1 MGGRHARSAA
11 DTIEDF
17 QICMV
22 LRTLD
27 SYLGFD
33 IDSDLKRQILLADS
47 IDCAVFQKVTRQNN
61 SGFIVFHNYFLLT
74 RNTMIYGNNCI
85 N

>member
-22 LRTLD
+22 LRPLD
-27 SYLGFD
+27 SYLGFA
-33 IDSDLKRQILLADS
+33 IDSDLERQILLADS
-47 IDCAVFQKVTRQNN
+47 IDRAVFQKVTRQNN
-61 SGFIVFHNYFLLT
+61 SGFIVFTIISSCLVLQRF
-74 RNTMIYGNNCI
+74 REIFV
-85 N
+85 

>member
-17 QICMV
+17 QICMD
-22 LRTLD
+22 LRPLD
-27 SYLGFD
+27 SCKGFD

-47 IDCAVFQKVTRQNN
+47 KRLHAKITLD
-61 SGFIVFHNYFLLT
+61 SSYFT
-74 RNTMIYGNNCI
+74 II
-85 N
+85 SS

>member
-17 QICMV
+17 QICMD
-22 LRTLD
+22 LRPLD
-27 SYLGFD
+27 SCKGFD

-61 SGFIVFHNYFLLT
+61 SGFIVFHNYFFLPRIT
-74 RNTMIYGNNCI
+74 TI
-85 N
+85 

>member
-33 IDSDLKRQILLADS
+33 IDSDLERQILLADS
-47 IDCAVFQKVTRQNN
+47 IDRAVFQKVTRQNN
-61 SGFIVFHNYFLLT
+61 SGFIVFTIISSCLVLQRF
-74 RNTMIYGNNCI
+74 REIFV
-85 N
+85 

>member
-22 LRTLD
+22 LRPLD

-33 IDSDLKRQILLADS
+33 IDSDLERQILLADS
-47 IDCAVFQKVTRQNN
+47 IDRAVFQKVTRQNN
-61 SGFIVFHNYFLLT
+61 SGFIVFTIISSCLVLQRF
-74 RNTMIYGNNCI
+74 REIFV
-85 N
+85 